1 MLKMVILSED
11 LMTLTCQLK
20 TMLDTYLDRYP
31 NVSLN
36 ALAMKSGIGA
46 TTLRRLKNDDI
57 KGDPAPHTVLALV
70 SALTSEKRLSVI
82 VESYDGPLGELL
94 KSSFGPYVETKI
106 DHSYKADLN
115 SFLRDSTS
123 YFVYKLCANRT
134 GATMESIESNYGK
147 IGVQKLEYLMKNGLI
162 RREGD
167 SFHAMEKNFGLDVSI
182 VLDHLPQLVAHFKL
196 DKVCE
201 GQNLF
206 YTVSESLNEEGIQK
220 IKQIQK
226 EAIKKIIDITKSPF
240 YEGDIPYFTL
250 NMNDSQILPER
261 TEAIQ

>member
-1 MLKMVILSED
+1 
-11 LMTLTCQLK
+11 MTLTCQLK
-20 TMLDTYLDRYP
+20 AMLDSYLDRYP
-31 NVSLN
+31 HVSLN

-57 KGDPAPHTVLALV
+57 KGDPAPHTVLSLV

-94 KSSFGPYVETKI
+94 KTSFGPYVETKI

-123 YFVYKLCANRT
+123 YFVYKLCANRV
-134 GATMESIESNYGK
+134 GATYDDIESNYGK
-147 IGVQKLEYLMKNGLI
+147 IGLMKLEHLVKNGLI
-162 RREGD
+162 AKDGEVY
-167 SFHAMEKNFGLDVSI
+167 HARDKNFGLDVAV
-182 VLDHLPQLVAHFKL
+182 VLEHLPQLVAHFKL
-196 DKVCE
+196 DKVSE

-206 YTVSESLNEEGIQK
+206 YTISESLNEEGIQK

-240 YEGDIPYFTL
+240 YEGEIPYFTL
-250 NMNDSQILPER
+250 NMSDSQILPEK
-261 TEAIQ
+261 TEMVQ